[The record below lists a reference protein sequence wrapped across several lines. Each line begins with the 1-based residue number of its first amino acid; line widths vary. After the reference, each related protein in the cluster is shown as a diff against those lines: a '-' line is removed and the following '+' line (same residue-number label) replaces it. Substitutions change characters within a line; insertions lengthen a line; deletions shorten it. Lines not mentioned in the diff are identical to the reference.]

1 MVALAVVVVEIPIKD
16 LVVLPHLAVKE
27 ILAVQETQVGRLTF
41 HQGVVEVL
49 VQSVEMGLFPTLV
62 VVAQEVHH
70 L

>member
-1 MVALAVVVVEIPIKD
+1 MVALVAVAVEIPIKD

-27 ILAVQETQVGRLTF
+27 ILAVQETQAGLSTS
-41 HQGVVEVL
+41 HQGVVEAL
-49 VQSVEMGLFPTLV
+49 VQLVEMGLSPMLV